1 MAISKKSSKPDK
13 VVDISDFG
21 DKKRLAFLSQLINDN
36 QQALMRFLRVR
47 LANEADREDIMQ
59 EVYLRLCRIEKL
71 ADKLSLG
78 EAPTRAFLFRVAT
91 NLIHDHFRRQG
102 VRQDH
107 VANDHSASGQAI
119 AIQYQGGT
127 DLAINLAQRVMVHLH
142 IVGEAR

>member
-1 MAISKKSSKPDK
+1 MKSSKPDK

-21 DKKRLAFLSQLINDN
+21 DKKRLAFLSQLVNDN

-47 LANEADREDIMQ
+47 LANEADRDDIMQ

-102 VRQDH
+102 VRHTDAHCQIDELDISDEKAR
-107 VANDHSASGQAI
+107 VAKTLQRR
-119 AIQYQGGT
+119 QR
-127 DLAINLAQRVMVHLH
+127 LAIIWKTVDAQKP
-142 IVGEAR
+142 AS